1 MSGSARRLSDEERQ
15 TLRDRGY
22 RPVEIWVPDLDDP
35 KILAE
40 IREEARRI
48 AEADRREHMDK
59 VLEAYAAELVGR
71 EPDYEW

>member
-1 MSGSARRLSDEERQ
+1 MAEPAHKLTEKERQ
-15 TLRDRGY
+15 ALRENGY

-48 AEADRREHMDK
+48 AEADRREQMDK
-59 VLEAYAAELVGR
+59 VLEASAAELVAR
-71 EPDYEW
+71 DPDYEW